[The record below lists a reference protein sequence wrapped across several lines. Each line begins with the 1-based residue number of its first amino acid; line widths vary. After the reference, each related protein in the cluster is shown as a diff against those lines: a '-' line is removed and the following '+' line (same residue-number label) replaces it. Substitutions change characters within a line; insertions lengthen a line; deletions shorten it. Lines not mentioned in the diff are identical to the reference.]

1 MNRCPADIAVYGDG
15 YNCDRSVILSFVFG
29 RPSLKS
35 GPDTDRLRA
44 ILWMVTRLVRLLRGP
59 GRILGKTISVS
70 VHVSGATASVI
81 NESALQL
88 YVFVKLLN
96 VN

>member
-44 ILWMVTRLVRLLRGP
+44 ILWMVTRLVRLSGG

-70 VHVSGATASVI
+70 VHVLGATASVI
-81 NESALQL
+81 NKSALQL
-88 YVFVKLLN
+88 YVFVKPLN